1 MKRDIQINISILEE
15 IYRKVK
21 TYIDALTQLEHASK
35 DFEEAI
41 KEQKS
46 EAYEALSELWENN
59 ISQKESKIKW
69 QLVIVADLLKDYINA
84 MQEYIQPLNEAQ
96 NMRVDRD
103 DILWNLQQINSYIYN
118 FNWIINDDGQSWN
131 DYSRPFVY
139 DKSEDKETNAVRRR
153 IQEELENQERIRRQ
167 NNYSLLA
174 AFREELKKETSV
186 SSYTSTIYAE
196 MCEIEKIYDNN
207 IVPFENTDD
216 LFAGKMKGYYD
227 EWKSITNTV
236 EDFTEVV
243 YSFGRGLRQ
252 VGLDTLEDAI
262 HMGNLLYVQELQAMG
277 QEVPEEL
284 QDDVNT
290 YIKNL
295 RDGISNTITDPGNT
309 IEAIG
314 QNIFD
319 TVDEEGLAY
328 ATGYIAPEVAIALA
342 TKKMTGKGPKVKGG
356 TGVADDVVEEVLEG
370 GTSAIKSSDL
380 VFGSSTKSTQKLMN
394 QMNSRGWTEDLIRN
408 TVDNPYT
415 IRTSVNKATGNS
427 ATVFYTQQGSYVIVD
442 DVTKAIVQISDNIN
456 PSTWAPDLSIVDP
469 YIPD

>member
-1 MKRDIQINISILEE
+1 
-15 IYRKVK
+15 
-21 TYIDALTQLEHASK
+21 
-35 DFEEAI
+35 
-41 KEQKS
+41 
-46 EAYEALSELWENN
+46 
-59 ISQKESKIKW
+59 
-69 QLVIVADLLKDYINA
+69 
-84 MQEYIQPLNEAQ
+84 
-96 NMRVDRD
+96 
-103 DILWNLQQINSYIYN
+103 
-118 FNWIINDDGQSWN
+118 
-131 DYSRPFVY
+131 
-139 DKSEDKETNAVRRR
+139 
-153 IQEELENQERIRRQ
+153 
-167 NNYSLLA
+167 
-174 AFREELKKETSV
+174 
-186 SSYTSTIYAE
+186 
-196 MCEIEKIYDNN
+196 MCEIEKTYDNN

-262 HMGNLLYVQELQAMG
+262 HMGNLLYVQELQATG

-295 RDGISNTITDPGNT
+295 RDGISNTITDPGNA